1 MKTPILT
8 RYLYHLTDVKFSLIS
23 CLLKSEDIKEVLFW
37 ASEIYYSGHTNL
49 LYNIIWKV
57 YYDFYAITNPLLE
70 SQINKLKS
78 QKNNQTT
85 NCIINEMKNL
95 KIQETPN
102 IKLQIMPLDN
112 FDENEN
118 ENEKYLI
125 YILNILFNI
134 DTIDY
139 TVFELRFLNPLN
151 PYEIIKK
158 ERKWLLKLKIELR
171 KEKIELLKIEELLL
185 ISVYEENDN
194 NILYYLSRANRLDEI
209 YIILKRFY
217 IFVKGFI
224 LNDNDNGNYLNTINY
239 KNKHHIILSMI
250 CYFQLELKEINKSL
264 PMEEYNE
271 TNYHSYFKNTNNNS
285 KNIPYKVLKSKREYS
300 INPNIGCF
308 LNTIYK
314 KNRIF
319 DKNDILLNNWEYYC
333 NFSPIWKERFI
344 KYKCI
349 FKNKTPIFSN
359 NDLLEDFYK
368 KYGYEPDEQN
378 KETQLK
384 STKEIKENSVQNWLN
399 YVFEQDVEFSE
410 SIKYIK
416 DY

>member
-1 MKTPILT
+1 METPILT

-23 CLLKSEDIKEVLFW
+23 SLLKSEDIKEVLFW
-37 ASEIYYSGHTNL
+37 ASEIYYSGYNNL

-78 QKNNQTT
+78 QKMNQTT
-85 NCIINEMKNL
+85 NCIVNKMKNL
-95 KIQETPN
+95 KIQETQN
-102 IKLQIMPLDN
+102 IKLQITPLDI
-112 FDENEN
+112 FDENE
-118 ENEKYLI
+118 KFLI
-125 YILNILFNI
+125 RLLNILFNI

-158 ERKWLLKLKIELR
+158 ERKWLFKLKIELR

-194 NILYYLSRANRLDEI
+194 NIVYYLSRANRLDEI
-209 YIILKRFY
+209 YIILKIFY
-217 IFVKGFI
+217 IFVKGTI
-224 LNDNDNGNYLNTINY
+224 LNDNDNRNYLNIINY
-239 KNKHHIILSMI
+239 ENKHHIILSMI
-250 CYFQLELKEINKSL
+250 CYFQLELKEINKNL
-264 PMEEYNE
+264 NIEEYNE
-271 TNYHSYFKNTNNNS
+271 TKYCSYFKNTNNNC
-285 KNIPYKVLKSKREYS
+285 KNLQHKVLKNKREYS

-333 NFSPIWKERFI
+333 SFSPIWKERFI

-349 FKNKTPIFSN
+349 FKNKTPIFAN

-399 YVFEQDVEFSE
+399 YVFNQEVEFSE